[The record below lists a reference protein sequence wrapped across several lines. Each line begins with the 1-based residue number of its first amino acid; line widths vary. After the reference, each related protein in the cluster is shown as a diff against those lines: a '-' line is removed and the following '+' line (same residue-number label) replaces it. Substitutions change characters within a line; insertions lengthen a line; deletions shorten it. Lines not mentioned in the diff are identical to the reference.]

1 MFNSLVSA
9 SLRRHGKIGDMKN
22 LLKDKLVRSA
32 VALVVILGF
41 VNSLGIV
48 GLSMSNQSA
57 QVFGSTLFFK
67 PETHTYYVADNDYG
81 QQIGMTFKQNKY
93 ITIKAC
99 GAGAGGGGGG
109 RGWEDGDGEGNGG
122 GGGGG
127 GGSGQCNTRSF
138 KLRAGDTVRWLVG
151 TGGTGGSGGVL
162 DTFTGSQYP
171 NEDTVATY
179 GQNGGTTYVS
189 INGIDVMTLS
199 GGHGG
204 AFGSNA
210 MDNGMGAGGGWG
222 GSIIDGYPQSSW
234 HAGHAGG
241 GQWDN
246 PTSHCPNGGRGGRGE
261 TDAWGGDQSTSGS
274 PGYSSFNSYDFG
286 GHGGDGQLTF
296 GGGGGGGGPCRW
308 YWYAVNGNYNN
319 SIRNRGGWGGR
330 GGDGYVTIS
339 W

>member
-1 MFNSLVSA
+1 
-9 SLRRHGKIGDMKN
+9 MKN
-22 LLKDKLVRSA
+22 LFKDKRVRTA
-32 VALVVILGF
+32 LGLVVIIG
-41 VNSLGIV
+41 VINSVGIINLLNG
-48 GLSMSNQSA
+48 GLSA
-57 QVFGSTLFFK
+57 QVFNSTFLSK
-67 PETHTYYVADNDYG
+67 PETHIYYVQDNNFG
-81 QQIGMTFKQNKY
+81 QQTGMMFKQNKY

-127 GGSGQCNTRSF
+127 GGRGQCNTKSF

-162 DTFTGSQYP
+162 DTFTGSQYS
-171 NEDTVATY
+171 NEDTIATY
-179 GQNGGTTYVS
+179 GQDGGITYVS
-189 INGIDVMTLS
+189 INGIDVMAVA

-210 MDNGMGAGGGWG
+210 MDNGMGGGGGWG
-222 GSIIDGYPQSSW
+222 GSIIEGYPQSSW
-234 HAGHAGG
+234 HSGHAGG

-246 PTSHCPNGGRGGRGE
+246 PVSHCPNGGRGGRGE
-261 TDAWGGDQSTSGS
+261 TDVWGGDPMTSGN
-274 PGYSSFNSYDFG
+274 PGSSSFSYEFG
-286 GHGGDGQLTF
+286 GNGGDGELTF
-296 GGGGGGGGPCRW
+296 GGGGGGGGACRW

-319 SIRNRGGWGGR
+319 SIRSQGGWGGR
-330 GGDGYVTIS
+330 GGDGYIQFS